1 MAINEKGFYEM
12 KTRTK
17 PPKKEVAA
25 CLPEQAAGKNHLQ
38 KETYGRATS
47 MSRTNLKES
56 VGTLLLYLQFPLTAE
71 QQEKGLCLFEVLLTR
86 YLEAKRLGGGK

>member
-1 MAINEKGFYEM
+1 M

-17 PPKKEVAA
+17 RPEKERAA
-25 CLPEQAAGKNHLQ
+25 RLGQQAATKNHLQ
-38 KETYGRATS
+38 VKTYRKATP

-56 VGTLLLYLQFPLTAE
+56 IGTLLLYLQFPLTAE